1 MIDST
6 KPVKMINFTKPI
18 KVTVGTV
25 SSTIYPKYGC
35 PKTRVAKAI
44 VSAGGDSPAIVL
56 TDSKMKESIPI
67 PLLSGLRFEGSG
79 ESEGTLATLSSLI
92 AACLDDSK
100 YELTVN
106 GSKITLENIECVADP
121 VSDSSD
127 LETDPGSTPRP
138 IEFDGTLRKE
148 F

>member
-1 MIDST
+1 MID
-6 KPVKMINFTKPI
+6 FAKPI
-18 KVTVGTV
+18 RVTVGTV
-25 SSTIYPKYGC
+25 SSTVYPKYGC

-56 TDSKMKESIPI
+56 TDSKIGKSIPI

-79 ESEGTLATLSSLI
+79 ESEGTIATLSSLV
-92 AACLDDSK
+92 AACLDDGR
-100 YELTVN
+100 YELAVN
-106 GSKITLENIECVADP
+106 GNKITLENVECATDP

-127 LETDPGSTPRP
+127 LETGLETPLRR